1 MLLTLKLRLVLIEE
15 LIFSILT
22 FLPVVLDQVLG
33 RSMHL
38 LELTGW
44 TDATYLLLM
53 ELFSC
58 EATQ

>member
-22 FLPVVLDQVLG
+22 FLPIVLDQVLG
-33 RSMHL
+33 GALHL
-38 LELTGW
+38 LELTGR

-53 ELFSC
+53 ELLSC
-58 EATQ
+58 EPTK